1 MISSGYLKAKGQH
14 LLKLISTY
22 VFMFLNAGP
31 NQGTSVILDH
41 LHYQLELGI
50 DGPENK
56 GGKENSNYSPILVFV
71 T

>member
-1 MISSGYLKAKGQH
+1 
-14 LLKLISTY
+14 
-22 VFMFLNAGP
+22 MFLNAGP
-31 NQGTSVILDH
+31 NEGTSVILDH